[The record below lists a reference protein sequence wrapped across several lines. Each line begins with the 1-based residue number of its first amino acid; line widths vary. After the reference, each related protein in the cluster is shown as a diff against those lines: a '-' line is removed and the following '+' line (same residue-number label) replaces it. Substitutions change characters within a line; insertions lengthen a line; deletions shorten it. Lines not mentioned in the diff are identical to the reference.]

1 MQSIWIRTWWI
12 FHKISTRYQL
22 RTKNLPGTWNKRR
35 PYYVFFNNLFFCVD
49 RPDGNSQ
56 LIRLS
61 SPGSGTKFASISAK
75 VKAKQLARWVED
87 VIQPFIIQGTI
98 VESAREENV
107 WIFLP
112 SEKSSVSV
120 RFVTLNQRWLT
131 ASLWIGW
138 ILCEHIKRMMAKTTK
153 MGG

>member
-1 MQSIWIRTWWI
+1 MEQKKTI
-12 FHKISTRYQL
+12 L
-22 RTKNLPGTWNKRR
+22 C
-35 PYYVFFNNLFFCVD
+35 FFNNLFFCVD

-98 VESAREENV
+98 VESEREENV
-107 WIFLP
+107 RIFLP

-131 ASLWIGW
+131 ASLWIG
-138 ILCEHIKRMMAKTTK
+138 
-153 MGG
+153 